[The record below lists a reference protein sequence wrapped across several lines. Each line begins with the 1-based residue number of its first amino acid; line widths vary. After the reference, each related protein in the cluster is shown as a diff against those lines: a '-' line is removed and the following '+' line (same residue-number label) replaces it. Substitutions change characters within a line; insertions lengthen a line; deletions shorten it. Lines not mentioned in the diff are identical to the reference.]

1 MDSYK
6 IEAGKG
12 DYDSRRLNDYVKQK
26 PNKRIIFWKF
36 YLSLYNLSNTEKEN
50 GFNNWLR
57 RIGEPPSIYDQDL
70 KARSSEQLYLYA

>member
-26 PNKRIIFWKF
+26 PNKRILFWKF
-36 YLSLYNLSNTEKEN
+36 YLSLYNLSSPDKEN

-57 RIGEPPSIYDQDL
+57 RIGEPPTVYDQDL
-70 KARSSEQLYLYA
+70 KTKSQERKSLQL